1 MGCRNL
7 TDPIDL
13 TTLFLPYSMNP
24 LRKVAIVTNL
34 TKSGTKKVTKE
45 LEEIC
50 RENGVEVRLTEEFP
64 CPAGFFKD
72 VDACFSVG
80 GDGTL
85 LNILEEAI
93 THEVPVAGVG
103 LGKLGFL
110 ATFSPDE
117 LPASLPPL
125 LQGEFEVRRRSLIGY
140 RESQGE
146 EKLALNDLVV
156 KSGTTGR
163 LGRFSVFCG
172 TERVADYASDGI
184 VFSTPTGSTAYN
196 LAAGGPIAHPEAEVI
211 LMTPISAHS
220 LTSRPLVFPSGIN
233 LRIEYEENAS
243 CPHVSADGREPFDM
257 PASFPLEIFVSRKTF
272 PLMEMVGHSHF
283 RVLRNKL
290 KWG

>member
-1 MGCRNL
+1 
-7 TDPIDL
+7 
-13 TTLFLPYSMNP
+13 MNR
-24 LRKVAIVTNL
+24 LQNIAIVSNR
-34 TKSGTKKVTKE
+34 TKYGTKKVAGL
-45 LEEIC
+45 LEQIC
-50 RENGVEVRLTEEFP
+50 LQNKVEVRLTEEFP
-64 CPAGFFKD
+64 CPYEFLKGM
-72 VDACFSVG
+72 DACFSIG

-85 LNILEEAI
+85 LNLLDEAI

-110 ATFSPDE
+110 ATLAPDD
-117 LPASLPPL
+117 LSSSLPPL
-125 LQGEFEVRRRSLIGY
+125 LNGEFKIQRRSLIGY
-140 RESQGE
+140 REKHGE

-156 KSGTTGR
+156 KSGSTGR

-172 TERVADYASDGI
+172 SERVADYASDGI

-196 LAAGGPIAHPEAEVI
+196 LASGGPIAHPEAEVI

-233 LRIEYEENAS
+233 LRIEYEENSAG
-243 CPHVSADGREPFDM
+243 PHVSADGREAFTNQPN
-257 PASFPLEIFVSRKTF
+257 FPLEIFVSQKTF
-272 PLMEMVGHSHF
+272 PLMETIGHSHF